1 MVKPQPGRELLTP
14 SPTSRRGWGAPKTKP
29 AGCGCAFPIP
39 AYFVRAMDN
48 HSSSTPH
55 LFQPLTLRS
64 VTLRNRIGVSPMC
77 QYSAE
82 DGVAN
87 DWHDVHYGSRAVGG
101 AGLVI
106 VEATAV
112 APEGRITP
120 GCLGLWGEQHIAP
133 LARVA
138 QLVKSHGAV
147 AGIQIGHAGRKASA
161 ALPWHGGAHLS
172 EAQGGWE
179 TIAPS
184 AIPFGDTLTKVPR
197 AMTGADIARVQNEFV
212 ATAQRALTA
221 GFELLELHAAHGY
234 LFNEL
239 LSPLANHRT
248 DQYGGSFENRIRLLL
263 DTTRAVRKVWPEHLP
278 LAARISVIDWK
289 EGGWQIEDSIALAK
303 LLKAEGVDL
312 LDCSSGGVVAD
323 AKIIVVPGYQVPF
336 AEKIRH
342 GANLATAAVGFITEA
357 KQADDIVRHGQAD
370 VVLLARQF
378 LRDPYW
384 PATAARTLGYKLPP
398 PNQYARAW

>member
-1 MVKPQPGRELLTP
+1 MD
-14 SPTSRRGWGAPKTKP
+14 KT
-29 AGCGCAFPIP
+29 IS
-39 AYFVRAMDN
+39 V
-48 HSSSTPH
+48 PH
-55 LFQPLTLRS
+55 LFQPLTVRS

-77 QYSAE
+77 QYSAT

-87 DWHDVHYGSRAVGG
+87 DWHEVHYGSRAVGG

-120 GCLGLWGEQHIAP
+120 GCLGLWGEKHIAP

-147 AGIQIGHAGRKASA
+147 AGIQIAHAGRKASA

-172 EAQGGWE
+172 EAQGGWP

-184 AIPFGDTLTKVPR
+184 AIPFGEALTKVPL
-197 AMTGADIARVQNEFV
+197 AMTAADIARVQNDFV
-212 ATAQRALTA
+212 AAAKRALTA
-221 GFELLELHAAHGY
+221 GFEWLELHSAHGY
-234 LFNEL
+234 LFNEF
-239 LSPLANHRT
+239 LSPLTNHRT
-248 DQYGGSFENRIRLLL
+248 DQYGGSYENRIRLLR
-263 DTTRAVRKVWPEHLP
+263 DTVRAVRQVWPDHRP
-278 LAARISVIDWK
+278 LTVRISAIDWK

-312 LDCSSGGVVAD
+312 VDCSSGGLVPD
-323 AKIIVVPGYQVPF
+323 AKITVVPGYQVPF

-342 GANLATAAVGFITEA
+342 GANIPTAAVGFINEA

-384 PATAARTLGYKLPP
+384 PATAARALGYKLPP